1 MTNKFNYFI
10 GNWKMFGD
18 LSSIRLIKKI
28 SINLNRFK
36 KKNLR

>member
-18 LSSIRLIKKI
+18 LSSIKLVKKI
-28 SINLNRFK
+28 KS
-36 KKNLR
+36 NLRIFKY